1 LLKNKVVLRNMKIYE
16 RIKPHLK
23 VMQSNFGRLMSPCN
37 YRFLI
42 VPPLVTVLM
51 WIILANGV
59 IKLEKP
65 PLEIAAV
72 VVSGLFM
79 VIAAVRF
86 ISSRH
91 VFFLWSTAL
100 FLLIMCREIHFEGTD
115 EAIFIGLLILLGV
128 VLLKYDRLKDYLANP
143 WVINSLVVGFFI
155 YFLSQTVD
163 QRWWRGLPAEEN
175 VFVPLEETLELLGHC
190 VIGVAVVL
198 CRAYKPANPRI
209 PSA

>member
-1 LLKNKVVLRNMKIYE
+1 MKIYE

-23 VMQSNFGRLMSPCN
+23 VMQSNFGRLMSSFN

-42 VPPLVTVLM
+42 VPPLVTVLL
-51 WIILANGV
+51 WIIMANGV
-59 IKLEKP
+59 FKAEKP
-65 PLEIAAV
+65 PLETASV

-86 ISSRH
+86 IGSRH

-115 EAIFIGLLILLGV
+115 EAIFIGLLLLLGV

-143 WVINSLVVGFFI
+143 WVINSLVAGFFI

-163 QRWWRGLPAEEN
+163 QRWWQDFPGESL

-190 VIGVAVVL
+190 IIGFAVVL
-198 CRAYKPANPRI
+198 CRVYKPANRRI
-209 PSA
+209 PAA